1 MSRRFSKRTYVD
13 DPYDAPFEW
22 PSDYDDLS
30 PTWGHSYS
38 PSHRRRTSA
47 QSSRRRSSPPRR
59 PSYDSVLPRPAPVPR
74 RHRSPVQVRRPPPVR
89 TDDTVAAWQAHVV
102 SLQTMKAEVE
112 HILRSL
118 KAREQHT
125 RAVQSKPITATPAA
139 HETEPRPQVDATLSA
154 SSTLSEPSLDRTA
167 FRGNIGAPTSSISIV
182 HHAGGS
188 SSDVLTSGPGSAP
201 QEVDSVSPVLQV
213 CVPQLALHNFSNEH
227 FERSR
232 QVENKGTTPS
242 GGARRLAESA
252 HPSLTPLV
260 SPNATSSAS
269 PDEILSD
276 LRMGEATIDKEAE
289 ASRPRPEPD
298 LELERHPARAQGG
311 LVRQADQG

>member
-47 QSSRRRSSPPRR
+47 QSSRRRSSPPRH

-102 SLQTMKAEVE
+102 SLQRMKAEVE

-167 FRGNIGAPTSSISIV
+167 FLGN
-182 HHAGGS
+182 
-188 SSDVLTSGPGSAP
+188 
-201 QEVDSVSPVLQV
+201 
-213 CVPQLALHNFSNEH
+213 
-227 FERSR
+227 
-232 QVENKGTTPS
+232 
-242 GGARRLAESA
+242 
-252 HPSLTPLV
+252 
-260 SPNATSSAS
+260 
-269 PDEILSD
+269 
-276 LRMGEATIDKEAE
+276 
-289 ASRPRPEPD
+289 
-298 LELERHPARAQGG
+298 
-311 LVRQADQG
+311 